1 MMPDLPALYAAID
14 GTWPAARRIETP
26 RWTLRDGDGG
36 GKRVSCATSRP
47 GWSVA
52 EIAAWREAAAP
63 LIDEWKAS
71 VAAKGGDADAIL
83 DAYVKSL
90 EANDAKY

>member
-52 EIAAWREAAAP
+52 EIAAWREAAARRP
-63 LIDEWKAS
+63 RRSGRATRLVCLWKAPRG
-71 VAAKGGDADAIL
+71 VG
-83 DAYVKSL
+83 
-90 EANDAKY
+90 